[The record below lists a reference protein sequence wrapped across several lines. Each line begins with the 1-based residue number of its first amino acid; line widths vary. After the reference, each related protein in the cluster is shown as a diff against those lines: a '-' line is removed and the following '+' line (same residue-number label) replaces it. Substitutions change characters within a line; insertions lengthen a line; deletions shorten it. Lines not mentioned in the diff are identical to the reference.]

1 MSAMSTA
8 LSWGGQPSDRRLLAS
23 YLAIDRQGRV
33 CDGETMEEFP
43 GARTHPLRIS
53 PLYRSSPRTSSPAR
67 RRSRPA
73 APTGPPECAPDP
85 PSTLGRSP
93 SAGERP
99 EPPGHPGT
107 PSIDRSVTTSA
118 VTTPPAPR
126 SLCSRKASPPGSR
139 RRVRPHPCVT
149 GLAYHPVVRL
159 TRAKLVGGLADRSPD
174 GTKGSR
180 RGEPWRSLPSRPPSC
195 SRPTAGSCGAGK
207 AHSPRTTSSASPAS
221 PEPWEPARSGLRRR
235 AARRVHTPAGSPSSR
250 LPGLLHRCGRRR
262 PTLTAAGHRP
272 SPCRV
277 RHPHPRLRRR
287 LRRGRHRRHP
297 GLGPGDADRP
307 VVHRRDR
314 PRPHRSRGRHGTRV
328 RAEAVPPPDVEGG
341 DPGRRPARHLPLRRL
356 LRHRLALLHPPAFLA
371 AVATTFQET
380 SLGGGVATFLL
391 YAAGMGSVLAVLSV
405 AVAIAHRQVVTAMN
419 GSCPTSTGPRAD
431 S

>member
-1 MSAMSTA
+1 MGRRVLVVASP
-8 LSWGGQPSDRRLLAS
+8 GDRCPA
-23 YLAIDRQGRV
+23 GRHPV
-33 CDGETMEEFP
+33 LGRRP
-43 GARTHPLRIS
+43 GAAALARLI
-53 PLYRSSPRTSSPAR
+53 PR
-67 RRSRPA
+67 
-73 APTGPPECAPDP
+73 
-85 PSTLGRSP
+85 GR
-93 SAGERP
+93 
-99 EPPGHPGT
+99 
-107 PSIDRSVTTSA
+107 
-118 VTTPPAPR
+118 
-126 SLCSRKASPPGSR
+126 
-139 RRVRPHPCVT
+139 
-149 GLAYHPVVRL
+149 
-159 TRAKLVGGLADRSPD
+159 
-174 GTKGSR
+174 
-180 RGEPWRSLPSRPPSC
+180 RPPPRPPVL
-195 SRPTAGSCGAGK
+195 SRGS
-207 AHSPRTTSSASPAS
+207 
-221 PEPWEPARSGLRRR
+221 PARSGLRRR

-277 RHPHPRLRRR
+277 RHTHPRVRRR
-287 LRRGRHRRHP
+287 LRRGRHP

-419 GSCPTSTGPRAD
+419 GSCPTSTGPRAN

>member
-1 MSAMSTA
+1 
-8 LSWGGQPSDRRLLAS
+8 
-23 YLAIDRQGRV
+23 
-33 CDGETMEEFP
+33 MEGFP

-85 PSTLGRSP
+85 PSTLGR

-221 PEPWEPARSGLRRR
+221 PEPWEPRSLWPSPPGCSPRSHPCGFALLPPTWPTSSVR
-235 AARRVHTPAGSPSSR
+235 PATTDP
-250 LPGLLHRCGRRR
+250 HRCG
-262 PTLTAAGHRP
+262 PPAEPLPCPAHSP
-272 SPCRV
+272 SGSPPSSARSS
-277 RHPHPRLRRR
+277 PWP
-287 LRRGRHRRHP
+287 
-297 GLGPGDADRP
+297 
-307 VVHRRDR
+307 
-314 PRPHRSRGRHGTRV
+314 RSR
-328 RAEAVPPPDVEGG
+328 
-341 DPGRRPARHLPLRRL
+341 
-356 LRHRLALLHPPAFLA
+356 
-371 AVATTFQET
+371 
-380 SLGGGVATFLL
+380 
-391 YAAGMGSVLAVLSV
+391 
-405 AVAIAHRQVVTAMN
+405 
-419 GSCPTSTGPRAD
+419 
-431 S
+431 